1 MRITSQN
8 ELAFPMP
15 AKYAQTARVSL
26 FFDLGGVYY
35 TGNKIKFYGPD
46 NVSPIN
52 YGFNGWPSVRRSV
65 GVAVQWL
72 APLGLFRFS
81 YGIPLNA
88 QNGNGITTW
97 GDEKE
102 GFQFSVGNAF

>member
-1 MRITSQN
+1 N
-8 ELAFPMP
+8 ELVFPMP
-15 AKYAQTARVSL
+15 AKYAQTARVSA
-26 FFDLGGVYY
+26 FFDVGGIYQ
-35 TGNKIKFYGPD
+35 TGNSIKFFGPYGDPVD
-46 NVSPIN
+46 
-52 YGFNGWPSVRRSV
+52 YHFNGWPSLKRSV
-65 GVAVQWL
+65 GLAVQWL

-88 QNGNGITTW
+88 QHGNGITTW